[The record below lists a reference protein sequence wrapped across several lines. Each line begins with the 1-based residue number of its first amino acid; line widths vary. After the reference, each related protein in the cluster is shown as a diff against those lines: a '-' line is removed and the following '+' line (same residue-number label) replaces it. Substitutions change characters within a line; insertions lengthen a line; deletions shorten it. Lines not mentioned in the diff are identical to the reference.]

1 MKGFRR
7 VQQIGLLSTVS
18 LLMTGGLMTAM
29 LPAIAQGTLQFRL
42 PDISAPGNRESG
54 STRSTSC
61 VAFDDKVIALMPETN
76 YGYTQTG
83 YPSFYFYLP
92 PTTAEQVKFVIRHEM
107 TGELVY
113 EGRFHIAGDSGIAQV
128 SLPNNGLQQPLMTDE
143 VYVWYVSVV
152 CDETDPSADVVTE
165 GFIERIDARVVAPTT
180 PAAALPA
187 LYAVE
192 GVWYDALAASAA
204 LKQDDSSADW
214 NALLEAVAL
223 DQLIPAELLT
233 TEPTP

>member
-1 MKGFRR
+1 
-7 VQQIGLLSTVS
+7 
-18 LLMTGGLMTAM
+18 MTAM

-61 VAFDDKVIALMPETN
+61 IAFDDNVIALMPETN

-92 PTTAEQVKFVIRHEM
+92 PTEAEQVKFVVRHEA
-107 TGELVY
+107 TGDLVY

-128 SLPNNGLQQPLMTDE
+128 SLPNNGLQQPLMNGE

-165 GFIERIDARVVAPTT
+165 GFIERIDTRVATQT
-180 PAAALPA
+180 ILAELPA
-187 LYAVE
+187 LYAE
-192 GVWYDALAASAA
+192 QGVWYDALAASAA
-204 LKQDDSSADW
+204 LKQEDSAADW

-223 DQLIPAELLT
+223 DQLIPVELLT

>member
-1 MKGFRR
+1 MKGLRH
-7 VQQIGLLSTVS
+7 VQQIGFLSTVS
-18 LLMTGGLMTAM
+18 LLMSGGLMAGM
-29 LPAIAQGTLQFRL
+29 LPAIAQGSLQFRL

-61 VAFDDKVIALMPETN
+61 IAFDDNLIALIPETN

-92 PTTAEQVKFVIRHEM
+92 PTEADQLKLVIRHEV
-107 TGELVY
+107 TGDLVY

-128 SLPNNGLQQPLMTDE
+128 SLPNNGLQQPLMQGE

-165 GFIERIDARVVAPTT
+165 GFIERIDVRVAASTT

-187 LYAVE
+187 LYAGE

-204 LKQDDSSADW
+204 LKKDDSSADW

-223 DQLIPAELLT
+223 DQLIPVELLT